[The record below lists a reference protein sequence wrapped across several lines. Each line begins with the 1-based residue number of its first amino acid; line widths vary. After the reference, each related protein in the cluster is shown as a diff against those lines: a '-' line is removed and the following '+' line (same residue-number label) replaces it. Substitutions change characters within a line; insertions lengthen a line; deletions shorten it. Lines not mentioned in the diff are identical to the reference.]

1 MDAVKAK
8 IEEEN
13 AKGGEPKAEVKPLA
27 DEIAID
33 EFAKVE
39 LRAAKVLECEKL
51 EKSQKLLKLKLDDGM
66 GTRQV
71 VSGIAKWYKPEDL
84 IGKTVVVVA
93 NLKPAKLCGEESQGM
108 IVCAEMPDG
117 SAKVAFLDGSVP
129 PGAKLR

>member
-1 MDAVKAK
+1 M
-8 IEEEN
+8 
-13 AKGGEPKAEVKPLA
+13 
-27 DEIAID
+27 
-33 EFAKVE
+33 
-39 LRAAKVLECEKL
+39 ECEKL